1 MKVGERYN
9 PKGLFYGALIPNW
22 LLKRTELNL
31 CAKVV
36 WGRLYQYC
44 NDEGRAF
51 PKLETLAEEL
61 GCSLSGVKKAIY
73 ELEAAGLLTVEDHF
87 AEHQGSDYFF
97 VWHEWIEEGARIRTP
112 APKDGAKYRTVPR
125 QTQSSSRAK
134 DSASHKRAGAP
145 ATKELA
151 GELQSSSLKGRESEE
166 ESQGKES
173 GWPVASRPAGSP
185 LTSTISPHLEANEVD
200 EREPCAP
207 APIPHVGEED
217 PAAAAVRRALEAQE
231 RRKKATLILADASQ
245 KTEEALARKKAKR
258 HKPKLWQPPPNEVE
272 ELPPELAAEPT
283 KGRFMRVWRAEMQ
296 KQFPNMPLAA
306 VWGQREYGQTQSLL
320 DRYEADRVEDSFRYV
335 IRNWDKLRERLF
347 KGSGSPVPSVGV
359 LVALH
364 ASLIPEAAVW
374 AKHRV
379 VLEEYA
385 AFGSD
390 YQERPDDLVAR
401 YVEAQ
406 KDLKALGL

>member
-1 MKVGERYN
+1 MKIGERYN

-87 AEHQGSDYFF
+87 AEHQGSDYYF
-97 VWHEWIEEGARIRTP
+97 VWHEWIEEGARLKP
-112 APKDGAKYRTVPR
+112 EYRTVPR
-125 QTQSSSRAK
+125 QPQSSSRK
-134 DSASHKRAGAP
+134 DGAASHKRAGAP

-151 GELQSSSLKGRESEE
+151 GELQSSSLKEVESEE

-173 GWPVASRPAGSP
+173 GLPASRPAGSLGP
-185 LTSTISPHLEANEVD
+185 EASPSPAHLEASEASD
-200 EREPCAP
+200 TEPGAP
-207 APIPHVGEED
+207 GQPLHVGED
-217 PAAAAVRRALEAQE
+217 PAAEAVRRALEAQV
-231 RRKKATLILADASQ
+231 RRKKATLTLADASQ
-245 KTEEALARKKAKR
+245 KTEEALANKKARR
-258 HKPKLWQPPPNEVE
+258 HKARPWQPPPGEVE
-272 ELPPELAAEPT
+272 ELPPELAAKSP
-283 KGRFMRVWRAEMQ
+283 KGQLMRVWRSEMQ
-296 KQFPNMPLAA
+296 KTFPNMPLAA
-306 VWGQREYGQTQSLL
+306 TWGQREYGQTQLLL
-320 DRYEADRVEDSFRYV
+320 DRYDEDRVEDGFRYV
-335 IRNWDKLRERLF
+335 IRNWDKLRARIF
-347 KGSGSPVPSVGV
+347 KGTGGPVPTVGV
-359 LVALH
+359 LLSLH

-374 AKHRV
+374 TKHRD

-406 KDLKALGL
+406 KELKALGL